1 MSVILSQAASAANVN
16 EKKENPLF
24 RFLALLGKR
33 VSSEDT
39 DDYSN
44 IRQKFLKAGI
54 RKRNVVHVFWG
65 AKILLAVVFIGS
77 FFLFRISLLKMF
89 NPSEVLSMTIFLG
102 LIGFYLPEIWLY
114 IKTSERKNQLLR
126 GLPDALD
133 LLVVCVEAGMGLDAA
148 INRVAEE
155 IKLDSPVLSDE
166 LRVLN
171 LEMRAG
177 KLRQDALKDM
187 AMRMDLEDIKSLVTL
202 LIQTDKFGTSMAQ
215 ALRVYSD
222 SFRTKRFQRAEEI
235 AAKLPVKLIF
245 PCILFIFPSLFVVI
259 LGPAAIRIYE
269 ALIKH

>member
-1 MSVILSQAASAANVN
+1 LNRTASAAKVN
-16 EKKENPLF
+16 EKKENFLF
-24 RFLALLGKR
+24 RFLAFLGKR

-54 RKRNVVHVFWG
+54 RNRNAVHLFWG
-65 AKILLAVVFIGS
+65 SKIVLAGVLVAS
-77 FFLFRISLLKMF
+77 FFVFRTTLLKLYA
-89 NPSEVLSMTIFLG
+89 SSTVLSLTILAG
-102 LIGFYLPEIWLY
+102 LAGFYIPEIWLY
-114 IKTSERKNQLLR
+114 LKRLERKNQLLR

-166 LRVLN
+166 LRLLN

-177 KLRQDALKDM
+177 KLRQDALRDM
-187 AMRMDLEDIKSLVTL
+187 AMRMDLEDVKSLVTL

-269 ALIKH
+269 TLIKH